1 MRVLTRVCLVQSRQI
16 CSIFYKLILKHVL
29 ARLLILDL
37 VQLSARLSLSIS
49 LSHTLSAN
57 KQSVCNCNYHMRN
70 IKFMTFF
77 SFFSSFR
84 SVCARV
90 RLVLAHFSIHCVATV
105 VQYCQAICKQVD
117 TSASNVIM
125 LILIFASRCV
135 FFFAACA
142 LRVIFL
148 RLLFVFGLFRTTLF
162 SVVCGS
168 RSTHF
173 RFSEYF
179 CLIRKSA

>member
-1 MRVLTRVCLVQSRQI
+1 
-16 CSIFYKLILKHVL
+16 
-29 ARLLILDL
+29 
-37 VQLSARLSLSIS
+37 
-49 LSHTLSAN
+49 
-57 KQSVCNCNYHMRN
+57 MRN

-135 FFFAACA
+135 FFLLPALSALYFFVCCSCSVSFAPLFFPWYVVRA
-142 LRVIFL
+142 
-148 RLLFVFGLFRTTLF
+148 RLISDFQSISVLFASRLNNITLYIRT
-162 SVVCGS
+162 V
-168 RSTHF
+168 
-173 RFSEYF
+173 
-179 CLIRKSA
+179 